1 MDRPQAQ
8 VPESLLPPAF
18 AALEPLVARW
28 AVATEEERAN
38 KRTASSMEDLRSL
51 HEAVMPRFDEIVAW
65 LNRFPNDPEAL
76 PETEKNLFR
85 LAQMAMEAAGP
96 IDLEWRTPDIE
107 DVFPMERFRFH
118 EPY

>member
-1 MDRPQAQ
+1 MSSPRDQA
-8 VPESLLPPAF
+8 PAPLLPPAF
-18 AALEPLVARW
+18 VALEPLVGLW
-28 AVATEEERAN
+28 AVANEEERAK

-51 HEAVMPRFDEIVAW
+51 HAAVMPRFDEIVAW

-76 PETEKNLFR
+76 PRAEKNLFL

-118 EPY
+118 PPH